1 MFFGLDLKL
10 ISKVQINMKRGM
22 GLKLDVP
29 CMAISITKPSKLE
42 FADWL
47 GIIGKTRRHGTFF
60 T

>member
-1 MFFGLDLKL
+1 
-10 ISKVQINMKRGM
+10 MKRGM

-29 CMAISITKPSKLE
+29 CMAISITKPAKLE